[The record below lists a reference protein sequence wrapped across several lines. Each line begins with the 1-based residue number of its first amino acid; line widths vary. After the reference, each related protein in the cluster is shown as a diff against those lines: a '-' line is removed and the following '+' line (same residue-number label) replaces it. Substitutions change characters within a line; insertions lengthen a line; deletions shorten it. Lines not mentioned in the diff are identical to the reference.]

1 MCVMTAVSDQD
12 LPVREDAREG
22 EPAEVRAWV
31 AAAQEGD
38 RGAFE
43 ALVHRYH
50 RVVFRTALA
59 ALRHRE
65 DADDVAQEVLVLAWR
80 KIGGFRGDS
89 SFKTWLLTI
98 TWRQAVDRRT
108 SRNRWWNRLATPR
121 GDEQDGTH
129 EMQAVDRVAALTV
142 DQERQASARHELARV
157 REAIAALSPKLRD
170 TLLLAASGE
179 YTYEEIAGMQAIPT
193 GTVKWRVAEARRQL
207 TTTIGH
213 AGGPARHSSA
223 AGAGLQS
230 GPPGDHNG

>member
-1 MCVMTAVSDQD
+1 MSVMTAVSDQD
-12 LPVREDAREG
+12 LPEREDAREG

-31 AAAQEGD
+31 AAAQQGD
-38 RGAFE
+38 RVAFE

-65 DADDVAQEVLVLAWR
+65 DADDVAQEAMVLAWR
-80 KIGGFRGDS
+80 KIGGFRGEA

-108 SRNRWWNRLATPR
+108 ARNRWWNRLAGPR
-121 GDEQDGTH
+121 TADGDGGH
-129 EMQAVDRVAALTV
+129 EVDALDRVAALAV
-142 DQERQASARHELARV
+142 DQERRAAARQQLERV
-157 REAIAALSPKLRD
+157 RHAIASLSPKLRD
-170 TLLLAASGE
+170 TLLLASSGE

-207 TTTIGH
+207 TATIGH
-213 AGGPARHSSA
+213 AGGAARQSTA
-223 AGAGLQS
+223 GGAGLQS
-230 GPPGDHNG
+230 GPPGDHNV